1 MILPG
6 FKQMMTKLTTNSNV
20 VSETQPN
27 LVTRKLRQPD
37 LKPLPRCIK
46 HCYSDDA
53 VHVVIAFLRPKLLQ
67 GGARPFPCIIS
78 KSIRRLRA
86 FSRVTCVTKWTKRSK
101 CRISGRMTFQL
112 QNGPCAAPAGINAN
126 GRDGFAWRWT
136 KTVSREGNYNRE
148 NALKND
154 HSGFVRLGYIATKW
168 DRFGDFIWFS
178 ADMVPHLPRRSSLLD
193 IHLCPPAQF
202 ASHTCM
208 FRWAVKITSPRHT
221 MTHRTY
227 HGLPD
232 RTCFSPR
239 NRFFR
244 LPITFAPVP
253 VVAKPLLQE
262 NGWA

>member
-86 FSRVTCVTKWTKRSK
+86 FSRVTCVT
-101 CRISGRMTFQL
+101 
-112 QNGPCAAPAGINAN
+112 N
-126 GRDGFAWRWT
+126 
-136 KTVSREGNYNRE
+136 
-148 NALKND
+148 
-154 HSGFVRLGYIATKW
+154 
-168 DRFGDFIWFS
+168 
-178 ADMVPHLPRRSSLLD
+178 
-193 IHLCPPAQF
+193 
-202 ASHTCM
+202 
-208 FRWAVKITSPRHT
+208 
-221 MTHRTY
+221 
-227 HGLPD
+227 
-232 RTCFSPR
+232 
-239 NRFFR
+239 
-244 LPITFAPVP
+244 
-253 VVAKPLLQE
+253 
-262 NGWA
+262 

>member
-168 DRFGDFIWFS
+168 DRYWRFHLIQCWYGSAPTTAFFS
-178 ADMVPHLPRRSSLLD
+178 VGHPPVPPCAVRISYLYVSMGSEDNISSTYDDASHLPWLAGSNLL
-193 IHLCPPAQF
+193 L
-202 ASHTCM
+202 
-208 FRWAVKITSPRHT
+208 TSQQVFPTANHFCARAC
-221 MTHRTY
+221 
-227 HGLPD
+227 G
-232 RTCFSPR
+232 C
-239 NRFFR
+239 
-244 LPITFAPVP
+244 
-253 VVAKPLLQE
+253 
-262 NGWA
+262 